1 MATTDLHGGRKRV
14 VIVED
19 NVAAAQALYR
29 LLDFFGHDVRVA
41 YTGPEGVRVAIEWP
55 PDFVLCDIGLP
66 GLDGYGVADVL
77 RQHPA
82 TTKTQ
87 LIAITGDGSDEARRQ
102 SREAGFER
110 HYVKPVEPGELL
122 RLLAGK
128 ECDGVAPPV

>member
-19 NVAAAQALYR
+19 NVAAAQALCR
-29 LLDFFGHDVRVA
+29 LLEFFGQDVRVA

-66 GLDGYGVADVL
+66 GPDGYGVADVL

-122 RLLAGK
+122 RLLAGHP
-128 ECDGVAPPV
+128 A